1 MATSGNTRTAYLVVT
16 HPDTGAVKDVL
27 TITQAQ
33 MAPVTTQAPAYTFNW
48 SGPSSISLNS
58 TTNTSAAATIYFSW
72 DGPNLTASDF
82 GFYVNS
88 GNMNV
93 TLPIVNNTSN
103 FMTADFSSTSAGTK
117 LATWRMNNTFGGAVS
132 GDIDHGIEL
141 ITTTSGTGGTG
152 GNGGCLLEGTL
163 ITMMDGTSKKVEDI
177 IVGDVVKSISIQG
190 LSEDEDAWK
199 TWSTNT
205 DNFVSSNIST
215 NITGLAT
222 EVFSKYYTFGFGD
235 QVLHVTGEHPIL
247 IKKEDNTILF
257 QQVRNIQVG
266 DAIRVFSSNS
276 WAIITSIDITTDNT
290 IPTYNLSAEDAD
302 VYVAGGIIVHN
313 VVDLDKDDGYGDDYG
328 DADYDPSDNFN
339 RL

>member
-33 MAPVTTQAPAYTFNW
+33 MAQVTTTTQAPAYNFNW
-48 SGPSSISLNS
+48 TGDSITLNS
-58 TTNTSAAATIYFSW
+58 TTSTSAAGTIYFSW
-72 DGPNLTASDF
+72 DGPNLTAADF
-82 GFYVNS
+82 GFHLN
-88 GNMNV
+88 NMGMTAGLAV
-93 TLPIVNNTSN
+93 VNNTNN
-103 FMTADFSSTSAGTK
+103 FMTVDFSSTSTGTK
-117 LATWRMNNTFGGAVS
+117 LATWAMTNTFGGAVS
-132 GDIDHGIEL
+132 GDTMHGIEL
-141 ITTTSGTGGTG
+141 IVSSGGTG
-152 GNGGCLLEGTL
+152 GGTGGGCLLEGTL
-163 ITMMDGTSKKVEDI
+163 ITMMDGTSKKVEDV

-235 QVLHVTGEHPIL
+235 QVIHVTGEHPIL

-313 VVDLDKDDGYGDDYG
+313 VVDVDKEESEGSGEFTG
-328 DADYDPSDNFN
+328 EF
-339 RL
+339 

>member
-33 MAPVTTQAPAYTFNW
+33 MAPVTTQAPAYNFNW
-48 SGPSSISLNS
+48 VGSAEYLNS
-58 TTNTSAAATIYFSW
+58 TTTTSATGTVYFSW

-82 GFYVNS
+82 GFVSNNA
-88 GNMNV
+88 GMNA
-93 TLPIVNNTSN
+93 TLAIVNNVSN
-103 FMTADFSSTSAGTK
+103 FMSVDFSATSAGTR
-117 LATWRMNNTFGGAVS
+117 LATWGMTNTFGGAVS
-132 GDIDHGIEL
+132 GDTNHGIEL
-141 ITTTSGTGGTG
+141 TTISSGGTG
-152 GNGGCLLEGTL
+152 GGGGGGGGCLLEGTL
-163 ITMMDGTSKKVEDI
+163 ITMMDGTSKKIEDV

-313 VVDLDKDDGYGDDYG
+313 VENIGKDEGDGTGESLG
-328 DADYDPSDNFN
+328 EF
-339 RL
+339 

>member
-33 MAPVTTQAPAYTFNW
+33 MAPVTTTTQAPAYNFNW
-48 SGPSSISLNS
+48 SGNTITLYD
-58 TTNTSAAATIYFSW
+58 TTSTSAAGTVYFSW
-72 DGPNLTASDF
+72 DGPNLTAADF
-82 GFYVNS
+82 GFVKN
-88 GNMNV
+88 NMGMTAGLAV
-93 TLPIVNNTSN
+93 VNNTNN
-103 FMTADFSSTSAGTK
+103 FMTVDFSGSTATTRN
-117 LATWRMNNTFGGAVS
+117 ATWGMTNTFGGAVS
-132 GDIDHGIEL
+132 GDTSHGIEL
-141 ITTTSGTGGTG
+141 ITTSSGGTG
-152 GNGGCLLEGTL
+152 GGTGGGCLLEGTL
-163 ITMMDGTSKKVEDI
+163 ITMMDGTSKKVEDV

-313 VVDLDKDDGYGDDYG
+313 VVDLEKDEGSGG
-328 DADYDPSDNFN
+328 GELLGEF
-339 RL
+339 

>member
-33 MAPVTTQAPAYTFNW
+33 MAPVTTTTQAPAYNFNW
-48 SGPSSISLNS
+48 VGTSISLSS
-58 TTNTSAAATIYFSW
+58 TTNSVAAGTIYFSW
-72 DGPNLTASDF
+72 DGPNLTAADF
-82 GFYVNS
+82 GFTQNFA
-88 GNMNV
+88 GMNAS
-93 TLPIVNNTSN
+93 LPIVNNTSN
-103 FMTADFSSTSAGTK
+103 FMTADFSATSTGTR
-117 LATWRMNNTFGGAVS
+117 LATWGMTNTFGGAVS
-132 GDIDHGIEL
+132 GDTLHGIEL
-141 ITTTSGTGGTG
+141 STTSSGIGTGGT
-152 GNGGCLLEGTL
+152 GGCLLEGTL
-163 ITMMDGTSKKVEDI
+163 ITMMDGTSKKVEDV

-235 QVLHVTGEHPIL
+235 QVIHVTGEHPIL

-313 VVDLDKDDGYGDDYG
+313 VVDVDKEESEGSEEFTGE
-328 DADYDPSDNFN
+328 F
-339 RL
+339 